1 MLIGVPKEIKNHEYR
16 IGMTPAGVREVIEA
30 GHQVMMQKDGGT
42 AIGLTDD
49 MYIASGATIIET
61 AEEIFATA
69 EMIIKVKEPQANEC
83 KMLRSGQ
90 ILFTYLHL
98 APDPEQTKLLVDS
111 DSVAIA
117 YETVTDNNRGLP
129 LLAPMSEVAGRMAIQ
144 AGAHALEKA
153 QGGLGTLLGGVPGV
167 APAKVVVIGGGVV
180 GVNAARIALGM
191 GADVTILDRSLTR
204 LKELDS
210 LHGPALKT
218 LYSNAESLESEVL
231 AADLVI
237 GAVLIPGAAAPKL
250 VTRENLK
257 SMKKGAVLVDV
268 AIDQGGCFE
277 TSRATT
283 HQDPIYNEEGIVHYC
298 VANMPGG
305 VARTSTFALTNATL
319 PFILNL
325 ANKGY
330 KKALADDKHLLNGLN
345 VHRGDITYE
354 AVANNLGYAYV
365 TPSDAIA

>member
-16 IGMTPAGVREVIEA
+16 IGMTPAGVREVIAA

-42 AIGLTDD
+42 AIGLTDQQ
-49 MYIASGATIIET
+49 YIAAGATIIES
-61 AEEIFATA
+61 AEEIFAKA
-69 EMIIKVKEPQANEC
+69 DMIVKVKEPQPNEC

-98 APDPEQTKLLVDS
+98 APDPEQTKLLVES

-180 GVNAARIALGM
+180 GVNAARMALGL

-204 LKELDS
+204 LKELDA
-210 LHGPALKT
+210 LYGPGLKT
-218 LYSNAESLESEVL
+218 LYSNTESLESEVL
-231 AADLVI
+231 NADLVV

-330 KKALADDKHLLNGLN
+330 KQALRDDQHLLNGLN
-345 VHRGDITYE
+345 VHRGDITFE
-354 AVANNLGYAYV
+354 AVATNLGYDYIA
-365 TPSDAIA
+365 PSEAIG